1 MSLSTDVTST
11 ADRNSS
17 PWALPIHA
25 LVKNSYWGNMRKVRL
40 ILLSLVVAVL
50 VGCGTTKTVPITGRK
65 QNLVVSD
72 GEMLSL
78 SSQQYSDYMKTA
90 KPSTSAANTA
100 MVKRVGQRLATAVES
115 YLRNNGMAEDVQYY
129 KWQFNLVQDQNVNAW
144 CMPGG
149 LICVFEGLLPVTKD
163 EPSLAIV
170 LGHEIAHAV
179 ARHSAEQYSTQ
190 YRQQYGMQIG
200 SAVASAVGV
209 GSNTIALGQAMAS
222 KGMGLANLKYSRNH
236 ESEADH
242 LGLIFAAMAG
252 YDPQVAVGFWQ
263 RMAAQS
269 SNKTA
274 EFLSSHPSDATR
286 IRQIQGWMPEA
297 LKYYKAAT
305 GTSGKTS
312 FTVPGTSS
320 KTSKSGVPQT
330 TKTIHISSKKK

>member
-1 MSLSTDVTST
+1 
-11 ADRNSS
+11 
-17 PWALPIHA
+17 
-25 LVKNSYWGNMRKVRL
+25 MRKVRL

-90 KPSTSAANTA
+90 KPSTNAANTA

-222 KGMGLANLKYSRNH
+222 RGLGLANLKYSRNH

-269 SNKTA
+269 SNTTA